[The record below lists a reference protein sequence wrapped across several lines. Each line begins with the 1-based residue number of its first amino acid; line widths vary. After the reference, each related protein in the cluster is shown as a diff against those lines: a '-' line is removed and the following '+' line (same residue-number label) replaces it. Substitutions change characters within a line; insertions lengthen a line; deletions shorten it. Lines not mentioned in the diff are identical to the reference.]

1 LTFALPS
8 NLGKLSNSWGIEY
21 GNSFGRKYSSNQP
34 ILSKE
39 SLRVA
44 INEYLSFDLEKS

>member
-8 NLGKLSNSWGIEY
+8 NLGKLSNSLGIEY
-21 GNSFGRKYSSNQP
+21 GNSVGRKYSSNQP
-34 ILSKE
+34 ILSKA

-44 INEYLSFDLEKS
+44 INEYLSYDLE